1 MPRLTKTELNPEVE
15 KLTKK
20 FKKDG
25 LVLFKEE
32 LPKRIEQLTKE
43 LAAEDFLHIRIDD
56 FELSQAITDKLD
68 KILASGGD
76 QLNRSRKRKVDA
88 VSGNS
93 ETAGSAGAAT
103 PSGSAAGAE
112 AFANATDDH
121 TKSPLPS
128 NVRIVRMM
136 RLLKEQY
143 TDALEIAGTLKMW
156 IQLNV
161 PRIEDGNNFG
171 VDVQTECITEISNLE
186 DKCCGVLESTTK
198 YFSGRAKLLSKCI
211 KYPDVE
217 DYRRSIEEV
226 DHSTFSFVYARVYLF
241 RAALFWFLF
250 LSFFPPTR
258 REVVEVLTGGVPACF
273 CS

>member
-56 FELSQAITDKLD
+56 FELSQSITDKLD
-68 KILASGGD
+68 KILANGGD

-88 VSGNS
+88 VSGNP
-93 ETAGSAGAAT
+93 ETADSEGAAT
-103 PSGSAAGAE
+103 PSASSAGAE
-112 AFANATDDH
+112 AFAKA
-121 TKSPLPS
+121 PLPS
-128 NVRIVRMM
+128 NVRIMRMM

-226 DHSTFSFVYARVYLF
+226 DHSTFMNAC
-241 RAALFWFLF
+241 
-250 LSFFPPTR
+250 
-258 REVVEVLTGGVPACF
+258 ACF
-273 CS
+273 ELRLFTTRKGKSRF